1 MINNEG
7 VINMAF
13 DLFKKKK
20 QPTSLEIV
28 APVNG
33 SILPLEEVPDP
44 VFNQKMMGEGIAI
57 TPSDGHFLSPVKGKV
72 IQLPDTKHA
81 VGILAADGSEILIHI
96 GLETVALKGEGF
108 EAKVKEGD
116 EVSVGQ
122 VLIEADLEYIREHA
136 DNIVTP
142 IIITNSQNN
151 NKEYKMTEDKDGTAG
166 ETVIITTI
174 EK

>member
-1 MINNEG
+1 
-7 VINMAF
+7 MAF
-13 DLFKKKK
+13 NLFKKKK
-20 QPTSLEIV
+20 QAANFEIV

-33 SILPLEEVPDP
+33 DIIPLEEVPDP

-57 TPSDGHFLSPVKGKV
+57 TPSDGHFLSPVNGKI
-72 IQLPDTKHA
+72 IQIPDTKHA
-81 VGILAADGSEILIHI
+81 VGILAEDGSEILIHI

-108 EAKVKEGD
+108 EAKVKVGD

-122 VLIEADLEYIREHA
+122 VLIEADLEYLREHA

-151 NKEYKMTEDKDGTAG
+151 GKAYKMTDEKKGTAG
-166 ETVIITTI
+166 ETVIITTTD
-174 EK
+174 K

>member
-1 MINNEG
+1 
-7 VINMAF
+7 MALN
-13 DLFKKKK
+13 LFKKKK
-20 QPTSLEIV
+20 QPASIEIV

-33 SILPLEEVPDP
+33 DIIPLEEVPDP

-57 TPSDGHFLSPVKGKV
+57 TPSDGHFLSPVNGKI
-72 IQLPDTKHA
+72 IQVPDTKHA
-81 VGILAADGSEILIHI
+81 VGILAEDGSEILIHI

-122 VLIEADLEYIREHA
+122 VLIEADLEYIRDHA
-136 DNIVTP
+136 DTVTP

-151 NKEYKMTEDKDGTAG
+151 GKEYRMTDAKIGTAG
-166 ETVIITTI
+166 ETVIITST
-174 EK
+174 EA